1 MATSSSE
8 ARTRG
13 WDKLSVDQQQQLRE
27 MRKRQRTENRRR
39 KILRAD
45 EEGVRVAASGVMCAC
60 VRV

>member
-45 EEGVRVAASGVMCAC
+45 EEGVRVFV
-60 VRV
+60 